1 MYLYKAVIIFFTVFE
16 QFYLILQ
23 ILCILIFRNY
33 FLNIR
38 ILKKI
43 NLIFISFVFSNIT
56 KIKVE

>member
-1 MYLYKAVIIFFTVFE
+1 MYLHKAVIIFFTVFE